1 MKNPIVKAKNRI
13 RNSKGETLTETLGS
27 LLIIVPAMVMLAGA
41 IVSAAKI
48 NNEVKQSAALKPPT
62 FSSGVPLNTDA
73 ATVSYGGKNITFT
86 FSWSKDD
93 AKSYYGYFR

>member
-1 MKNPIVKAKNRI
+1 MKNPIVNAIKRLKNK
-13 RNSKGETLTETLGS
+13 KGETLTETLGS

-48 NNEVKQSAALKPPT
+48 NHEVKESAALKPPT
-62 FSSGVPLNTDA
+62 FSSGVSLDGDSDTI
-73 ATVSYGGKNITFT
+73 SYGGETITFNFT
-86 FSWSKDD
+86 WSKDD